1 MGQRPNLPD
10 AARFAES
17 ATGGRVGLIAG
28 VVVFQERLLSPFPV
42 SSGAEERGMKFS
54 RGIPR
59 VALGDSLTR
68 GYFL

>member
-1 MGQRPNLPD
+1 MPDNLCQD
-10 AARFAES
+10 GTTEC
-17 ATGGRVGLIAG
+17 
-28 VVVFQERLLSPFPV
+28 LLFPFPL

>member
-1 MGQRPNLPD
+1 VSEVLSLTASDLPRD
-10 AARFAES
+10 
-17 ATGGRVGLIAG
+17 
-28 VVVFQERLLSPFPV
+28 QLLSPFPL

-54 RGIPR
+54 RGISR